1 MEAMRQ
7 IVEGSLL
14 NQVIALPKSLQNILV
29 EVTVKP
35 VINEAKPEKL
45 TRNKLRSQLQGSHTE
60 SLSGIL
66 PVSIDI
72 TLEELRG
79 ERRMKYERV
88 D

>member
-35 VINEAKPEKL
+35 VIEEAKPEKL
-45 TRNKLRSQLQGSHTE
+45 TRNMLRAQLQGSHTE

-66 PVSIDI
+66 PADMDM
-72 TLEELRG
+72 TLEELRK
-79 ERRMKYERV
+79 ERRTKYERA